1 MKNRYKHTGH
11 YISLIL
17 ILSLGILG
25 LSLAYPDRKM
35 QTEIVILT
43 ALAYVA
49 WGVFHHRVNHSLR
62 SKIVIE
68 YVLIAALGIAALIFF
83 LTGILGI

>member
-1 MKNRYKHTGH
+1 MTSRSRHTGH

-17 ILSLGILG
+17 ILGLG
-25 LSLAYPDRKM
+25 LLALNFASPDKKL
-35 QTEIVILT
+35 QTEILILT
-43 ALAYVA
+43 ALSYVG
-49 WGVFHHRVNHSLR
+49 WGIFHHYANHSLR